1 MLPRC
6 STADAGYREAA
17 HVDAEF
23 VQRDRPRELPVP
35 AHLRRPG
42 RHAAAHVKSSLLG
55 SSLLIPVEIGRLH
68 LGTWQGI
75 SLCEHRN
82 HGGARSLILTLQG
95 DRAA

>member
-1 MLPRC
+1 
-6 STADAGYREAA
+6 
-17 HVDAEF
+17 
-23 VQRDRPRELPVP
+23 
-35 AHLRRPG
+35 
-42 RHAAAHVKSSLLG
+42 VKSSLLG